1 MRLKHLVAVLTV
13 AGLLASGIPT
23 TAQAAPLVIPEP
35 PREGGLT
42 IPNQPTLTADS
53 WVLYDA
59 DAELILAGSS
69 ADERRPMASTTKI
82 MTALVALK
90 YGDLS
95 DLVTISERAAEVGEA
110 EVGLIPG
117 ERLRLEL
124 LVTALVVR
132 SANDAAMAVA
142 EHIGGSVE
150 GFVQMM
156 NDEAQA
162 MGLEN
167 TYFENPHGL
176 DGDRH
181 YSSARDLLEM
191 ALAAMSY
198 PEFRQMTTTTET
210 RFPPAP
216 DGIERVLRTTN
227 KLLEEYPGTIGV
239 KTGYTG
245 RAGLV
250 FVAGAEREERTLFS
264 VVMGSEGHFADTRRL
279 LDWGFESFRSVA
291 IVSSGSYEPPQP
303 VRVEAPEPP
312 PEVEP
317 EPEPEPVVV
326 TQIRTA
332 DGDPPALSQA
342 LGWFG
347 RVMERLAG
355 G

>member
-1 MRLKHLVAVLTV
+1 MRLRTLIAVLAM
-13 AGLLASGIPT
+13 AGVLASGMPT

-42 IPNQPTLTADS
+42 MPTEPTLSADS
-53 WVLYDA
+53 WLLYDA
-59 DAELILAGSS
+59 DAELVLAESG
-69 ADERRPMASTTKI
+69 ADERLPMASTTKI

-90 YGDLS
+90 YGDLA
-95 DLVTISERAAEVGEA
+95 DMVTISDRAAEVGEA
-110 EVGLIPG
+110 EVGLVPG

-150 GFVQMM
+150 GFVELM
-156 NDEAQA
+156 NEEAVA
-162 MGLEN
+162 LGLEN
-167 TYFENPHGL
+167 THFENPHGL
-176 DGDRH
+176 DGDEH
-181 YSSARDLLEM
+181 YSSARDLLDT

-198 PEFRQMTTTTET
+198 PEFRQMATTTEA

-216 DGIERVLRTTN
+216 DGAERVLATTN
-227 KLLEEYPGTIGV
+227 KMLEEYPGMIGV

-250 FVAGAEREERTLFS
+250 MVAGAERDDRTLFS
-264 VVMGSEGHFADTRRL
+264 VVMGSDGHFVDSRRL
-279 LDWGFESFRSVA
+279 LNWGFQSFRSVA

-303 VRVEAPEPP
+303 VRVEAPEP
-312 PEVEP
+312 EP
-317 EPEPEPVVV
+317 EPEAEPEPVVV
-326 TQIRTA
+326 TQVRTA
-332 DGDPPALSQA
+332 DGEPPALTQA
-342 LGWFG
+342 FGWIG
-347 RVMERLAG
+347 KVWERLAG